1 MPNLSVIEKNNILLS
16 INILNKNHN
25 KISDCIIPAFLKLQK
40 KIELK
45 NNISKLLICN
55 GPGSYTALRIG
66 IVFMYGL
73 SLSLN
78 KPLISVS
85 GIDLLKLIPEVKKNI
100 KITYLIISS
109 NDQVFFC
116 RTNQSNKNL
125 FINKIDLNT
134 TLEFKNENNSEI
146 FFSNYQINSQ
156 IKKYFKI
163 KKNKTMS
170 FKNIISINYDK
181 LLFVKEKKII
191 EPIYISNNQILN

>member
-1 MPNLSVIEKNNILLS
+1 
-16 INILNKNHN
+16 
-25 KISDCIIPAFLKLQK
+25 
-40 KIELK
+40 
-45 NNISKLLICN
+45 
-55 GPGSYTALRIG
+55 
-66 IVFMYGL
+66 
-73 SLSLN
+73 SLN